1 MAKSKDR
8 PETNWR
14 SRSLLQHI
22 RYLLFSQFRLDD
34 DQADY
39 EQIDKSIRSGIRMRG
54 TNLWVLMFAIL
65 VASIGLNVNSTAVII
80 GAMLISPLMGP
91 IMGVGY
97 GVAIYDFELV
107 RKALKA
113 LGMAILISLIASTLY
128 FAVTPLSAAGS
139 ELLAR
144 TSPTIWD
151 VLIALFGGL
160 AGIIGATRS
169 EKNNTV
175 PGVAIATALM
185 PPLCTASYGI
195 ANGNLYY
202 FLGAFYL
209 FFINSVFIAI
219 ATFIMV
225 TLIDPPHRQFVDAGV
240 EARVKRIVGMLAI
253 ATLVPSV
260 YLAVNLVREEVFKSN
275 ATKFVRQEFLLA
287 NVHVADMGF
296 DFRDRKVEVSLIG
309 SPLTAAQLK
318 ELQGRMPVYQ
328 LGDAKLLV
336 HQSRDSTED
345 VVSLKASLN
354 NDLSSLRTNLLS
366 DLYKGTQTQLVEK
379 ESQIS
384 LLQDKIKSFEGVQ
397 GDQHQIAQEL
407 LAQYPKLRTAALSVM
422 QSWTAKSDKP
432 EQILVVRVTAQKPLS
447 AAERRQIVAWLKVRA
462 KAERVSVLEDR

>member
-1 MAKSKDR
+1 MANPTDEPR
-8 PETNWR
+8 MTWR
-14 SRSLLQHI
+14 TRSLLQQI

-39 EQIDKSIRSGIRMRG
+39 EQIDKSIRSGVRMRG

-97 GVAIYDFELV
+97 GVAIYDFDLV
-107 RKALKA
+107 KKALKA

-128 FAVTPLSAAGS
+128 FTLTPLSEAGS

-195 ANGNLYY
+195 ATGNLYY

-219 ATFIMV
+219 ATFVMV
-225 TLIDPPHRQFVDAGV
+225 TLINPPHRQFVDAEV

-275 ATKFVRQEFLLA
+275 ASNFVRQEFLLP
-287 NVHVADMGF
+287 NVHVADTGF
-296 DFRDRKVEVSLIG
+296 DFRDRTVEVSLIG
-309 SPLTAAQLK
+309 SPLSVAQLA
-318 ELQGRMPVYQ
+318 QIQNRMPNYQ
-328 LGDAKLLV
+328 LGETKLQV
-336 HQSRDSTED
+336 HQSRDSSED
-345 VVSLKASLN
+345 VMSLKASLN

-366 DLYKGTQTQLVEK
+366 DLYKDTQTQLVEK
-379 ESQIS
+379 EARISQ
-384 LLQDKIKSFEGVQ
+384 LQDKVKGYEGVQ
-397 GDQHQIAQEL
+397 SEQQQIAKEL
-407 LAQYPKLRTAALSVM
+407 LAQYPQLRTAALSIM
-422 QSWTAKSDKP
+422 QSWSAASDKP
-432 EQILVVRVTAQKPLS
+432 QQILVVRVTTKKALKNS
-447 AAERRQIVAWLKVRA
+447 ERSQIKAWLKVRA
-462 KAERVSVLEDR
+462 KVEQVSVLEDR

>member
-1 MAKSKDR
+1 MKPSSKSSK
-8 PETNWR
+8 PAGV
-14 SRSLLQHI
+14 LQQVRH
-22 RYLLFSQFRLDD
+22 LLFSQFRLDD

-39 EQIDKSIRSGIRMRG
+39 TQIDSSIRSGVRMRG

-107 RKALKA
+107 RRALKA

-128 FAVTPLSAAGS
+128 FTVTPLSEAGS

-160 AGIIGATRS
+160 AGIIGATRA

-195 ANGNLYY
+195 ATGNIYY

-209 FFINSVFIAI
+209 FFINAMFIAI
-219 ATFIMV
+219 ATFLMV
-225 TLIDPPHRQFVDAGV
+225 TVINPPHRQFVDAKV

-260 YLAVNLVREEVFKSN
+260 YLAVNLVSEEVFKSN
-275 ATKFVRQEFLLA
+275 ANKFVRQEFLLP
-287 NVHVADMGF
+287 NVHVADTQF
-296 DFRDRKVEVSLIG
+296 DARNKEVEVSLIG
-309 SPLTAAQLK
+309 SPLNAAQLAQIK
-318 ELQGRMPVYQ
+318 ERMPIYQ
-328 LGDAKLLV
+328 LGQAQLRV
-336 HQSRDSTED
+336 HQSRDASDE
-345 VVSLKASLN
+345 VVSLKATLN
-354 NDLSSLRTNLLS
+354 HDLSSLRTNLLN
-366 DLYKGTQTQLVEK
+366 DLYKNTQTQLIEK
-379 ESQIS
+379 DTQITAMQS
-384 LLQDKIKSFEGVQ
+384 RIKSFEGVQ
-397 GDQHQIAQEL
+397 GEQRQIAQEL
-407 LAQYPKLRTAALSVM
+407 MAQYPQLQTAALSVM
-422 QSWTAKSDKP
+422 QSWSAGSDKP
-432 EQILVVRVTAQKPLS
+432 QPVLVVRVTTKKMLKAP
-447 AAERRQIVAWLKVRA
+447 ERRQIVAWLKVRA
-462 KAERVSVLEDR
+462 KVDQVSVLEDR